1 MRRESSRILL
11 IEILLL
17 IVSFWGLFTD
27 HFNLLLYLVL
37 LMIPLITSLFIL
49 GVEKRGER
57 LTKDSLLLL
66 LIGSIS
72 YYLITYVMGY
82 FTGFLKSSYSHNIGS
97 IIYNVGLW
105 SLFIVFVE
113 VIRGMILKKGK
124 YYKGLIGLSVVVFS
138 ILEIATAMNIFN
150 ISNKLMLFDNIF
162 SIIIPIITKNILMT
176 YIGYKTSYTN
186 NIIYRFIM
194 EIPIYIVP
202 IIPDIGDYLRNL
214 ILILLPLFL
223 IYWHMISFNKS
234 RKITNSRSLRL
245 KRMIEIILDIIIGIL
260 LIIIVVLVSGV
271 FRFVALTIGS
281 GSMTGT
287 IDKGDVVIIDKGAK
301 DYKEGDIV
309 AFRKNNYVLV
319 HRIVYVGENGYNTKG
334 DYNKNR
340 DNWLVED
347 KDIMGKYVFK
357 IKYVGWLTVKVNEFL
372 FGGD

>member
-17 IVSFWGLFTD
+17 IISLWGLFTN

-37 LMIPLITSLFIL
+37 LLIPLITSLFIL

-57 LTKDSLLLL
+57 LAKDSLLLL

-72 YYLITYVMGY
+72 YYLITYIMGY
-82 FTGFLKSSYSHNIGS
+82 FTGFLRSGYSHSIGS
-97 IIYNVGLW
+97 ILYNVGLW
-105 SLFIVFVE
+105 SLFIIFVE

-124 YYKGLIGLSVVVFS
+124 YYKELIVFSVIVFS
-138 ILEIATAMNIFN
+138 ILEIATAMSIFN
-150 ISNKLMLFDNIF
+150 ISNKLVLFDNIF
-162 SIIIPIITKNILMT
+162 GIIIPIITKNILMT
-176 YIGYKTSYTN
+176 YIGTKTSYIN

-194 EIPIYIVP
+194 EIPIYILP

-223 IYWHMISFNKS
+223 IYWHMNSFNTS
-234 RKITNSRSLRL
+234 RKITNSRDLRI
-245 KRMIEIILDIIIGIL
+245 KRIIEKVLDIIIALL
-260 LIIIVVLVSGV
+260 LIIVVVLVSGV
-271 FRFVALTIGS
+271 FRFTALTIGS

-287 IDKGDVVIIDKGAK
+287 IDKGDVVIIDKKANN
-301 DYKEGDIV
+301 YKEGDIV

-340 DNWLVED
+340 DNWLVSED
-347 KDIMGKYVFK
+347 DIIGKYIFK
-357 IKYVGWLTVKVNEFL
+357 IKYVGWLTVKVNEYL